1 MQKSNRVFVD
11 GMSSVKLM
19 DGVVRME
26 FFNNLGTTR
35 EPQPQ
40 PCGEIVMS
48 QQAFLRA
55 YNAMEDL
62 MRQLVQAGIVKRH
75 TLHHW
80 DSVITIKSYFN
91 HALVIQI
98 NISDVRISLLEI
110 RVFINPAF
118 R

>member
-1 MQKSNRVFVD
+1 MQKSDRVFVD

-75 TLHHW
+75 TEGENENG
-80 DSVITIKSYFN
+80 DAGIGTGGASPNF
-91 HALVIQI
+91 Q
-98 NISDVRISLLEI
+98 
-110 RVFINPAF
+110 
-118 R
+118 

>member
-1 MQKSNRVFVD
+1 MQKNDRIFVD

-26 FFNNLGTTR
+26 FFNNLGSSR
-35 EPQPQ
+35 DPRPE

-75 TLHHW
+75 TEGGEGAG
-80 DSVITIKSYFN
+80 DAAAPGGSPNF
-91 HALVIQI
+91 Q
-98 NISDVRISLLEI
+98 
-110 RVFINPAF
+110 
-118 R
+118 